1 MARGV
6 MLAPASRMG
15 RRNRNPQH
23 PFQLRQRPF
32 SIQPFL
38 IAPVLPGE
46 TMKNLSLLARVVSDP
61 VKNPLVGWWC
71 EYYIFYIKH
80 RDLGDRAQFEQMMLD
95 PSWDDAAVDSQ
106 STVRS
111 HYYDGAADGINWVD
125 LCLKRI
131 CDGAGAY
138 GAPVTYFRNTGEA
151 WNIATNASDSL
162 PKARAFGVNAF
173 DSLRADASMVADDIV
188 LDTSDDEVTASEID
202 QALKTWS
209 MLSEAG
215 ITDMTYEDYLR
226 TFGTTARKEEL
237 HVPELLRFVR
247 KWSYPSNTVDPET
260 GAPSS
265 ALSWS
270 IQETAAKDRFFKE
283 PGFIFGVSVVR
294 PKVYHG
300 TQKATLSS
308 QMNTLES
315 WLPAVLADSPIS
327 SFKTIPDNGLLGNI
341 NDSGGAAFDVKDL
354 LLYGEQ
360 FVNFQPGV
368 TPAPD
373 ASMVDLPSGTLA
385 RWYPSDA
392 NIKALWTDQDVV
404 DPAYTATRIYVRQD
418 GIVSL
423 SIAGRQMDT
432 SITRPV

>member
-1 MARGV
+1 MARSL
-6 MLAPASRMG
+6 LAPVSRMG
-15 RRNRNPQH
+15 RKLRNPQH
-23 PFQLRQRPF
+23 PFLLRQRPF

-46 TMKNLSLLARVVSDP
+46 TMKNLKWQARVVTDP
-61 VKNPLVGWWC
+61 VKSALTGWWI

-95 PSWDDAAVDSQ
+95 PTWTDDAVDSQ
-106 STVRS
+106 STVRA

-151 WNIATNASDSL
+151 WNFATNAGDTL
-162 PKARAFGVNAF
+162 PKARAFGTNAF
-173 DSLRADASMVADDIV
+173 DSMRAAASLTTDDV
-188 LDTSDDEVTASEID
+188 ELDTSDDTVTASEID
-202 QALKTWS
+202 AALRLWS
-209 MLSEAG
+209 QLNELG
-215 ITDMTYEDYLR
+215 LTDMTYEDYLA
-226 TFGTTARKEEL
+226 TFGTKATKEEL

-247 KWSYPSNTVDPET
+247 KWAYPSNTIDPTT

-265 ALSWS
+265 AVSWVV
-270 IQETAAKDRFFKE
+270 QEEASKDRFFKE
-283 PGFIFGVSVVR
+283 PGFIFGVSIAR

-300 TQKATLSS
+300 TQKATLTS
-308 QMNTLES
+308 QMNSLES

-327 SFKTIPDNGLLGNI
+327 SYKVIPDNGLLGNI
-341 NDSGGAAFDVKDL
+341 DDSGGAAFDVKDL

-360 FVNFQPGV
+360 FSNVQPGI
-368 TPAPD
+368 TPSPGM
-373 ASMVDLPSGTLA
+373 SFVNLPAGNLK
-385 RWYPSDA
+385 RFYPSDTDIA
-392 NIKALWTDQDVV
+392 SLWVDVDTT
-404 DPAYTATRIYVRQD
+404 DPAYTATKIYVRQD

-423 SIAGRQMDT
+423 SIAGRQTDT
-432 SITRPV
+432 SITRPVV